1 MLVQVVPAARVPVAV
16 LERVSSQLAWW
27 VESGPQAGAKFTAES
42 AVPETE
48 AQPGP
53 LQPAKLTAPTTDWPV
68 VSSIQN
74 LTVIWARFKAV
85 EPVLMTSKFSEAWLP
100 FKEVNSSNCRA
111 AVLFAQPLPKVGVEV
126 ATGVK
131 LGLDVGVLE
140 DVVVA

>member
-1 MLVQVVPAARVPVAV
+1 M
-16 LERVSSQLAWW
+16 
-27 VESGPQAGAKFTAES
+27 
-42 AVPETE
+42 
-48 AQPGP
+48 
-53 LQPAKLTAPTTDWPV
+53 
-68 VSSIQN
+68 
-74 LTVIWARFKAV
+74 

-140 DVVVA
+140 DVVVAVLVGVEEAAGVGVKVGVNVPVGVGVPVEWTVPVGLGEDVLVAVGVATGVPQFAKRAT